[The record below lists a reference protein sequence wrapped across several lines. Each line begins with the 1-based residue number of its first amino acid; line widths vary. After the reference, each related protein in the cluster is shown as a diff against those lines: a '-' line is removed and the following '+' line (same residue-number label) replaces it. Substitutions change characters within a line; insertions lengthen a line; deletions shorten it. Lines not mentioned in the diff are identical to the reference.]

1 VHILDE
7 KSGTI
12 PKGNKRIVNPHPSS
26 FWKGMNNNLLE
37 MEKKMDGKKKK
48 VLKVLKK
55 MGCFADKKKT
65 KI

>member
-37 MEKKMDGKKKK
+37 MEKKNEGVKKKK
-48 VLKVLKK
+48 NK
-55 MGCFADKKKT
+55 
-65 KI
+65 